1 MIKKRTLNVKA
12 RKAFDLSG
20 SELVKTSHFASGP
33 GLPLVVEPAIPDVNL
48 VQWAHESRPWIEER
62 LLEHGAILF
71 RNFDNRSI
79 ADFESFT
86 GVICPDLFSGYG
98 DLPREQESQNL
109 YESTPYPADQTIH
122 FHNEASHTDR
132 WPMKQLFLSVTVAAR
147 GGETPIVDCRKIY
160 SALDPSLVRKFS
172 AQGLRYVRNFVEGF
186 DVSWQEFFRTDD
198 QNQVARYCEK
208 FSIDL
213 QWRRDGGLRVSQICP
228 AVVRHP
234 KTGEMIFFNQLQLHH
249 PRLLPPGVRES
260 LAAVFSAE
268 DFPRSVCFGD
278 GSPIEDATVEAVLQ
292 AYADNAV
299 SFAWEEGD
307 ILLVD
312 NMLTAHSRN
321 PYQGQRKIV
330 VAMGEMLRRNDLAGW
345 DPWKAHTASTQ

>member
-1 MIKKRTLNVKA
+1 MIKKMLNVKA
-12 RKAFDLSG
+12 RKAFDLAA
-20 SELVKTSHFASGP
+20 SELVKTSHLDASS

-48 VQWAHESRPWIEER
+48 VQWAQENRPWIEDR

-71 RNFDNRSI
+71 RNFDGRSI
-79 ADFESFT
+79 AGFESFT
-86 GVICPDLFSGYG
+86 AAICPDLFGGYG

-132 WPMKQLFLSVTVAAR
+132 WPMKQLFFSVTVAAQ

-160 SALDPSLVRKFS
+160 SALDPGLVRQFAEK
-172 AQGLRYVRNFVEGF
+172 GLLYVRNFVEGF

-198 QNQVARYCEK
+198 QDAVARYCEK

-213 QWRRDGGLRVSQICP
+213 EWRPDGGLRASQICP
-228 AVVRHP
+228 AVARHP
-234 KTGEMIFFNQLQLHH
+234 KTGEMLFFNQLQLHH

-260 LAAVFSAE
+260 LEALFSPE
-268 DFPRSVCFGD
+268 DFPRSVWFGD
-278 GSPIEDATVEAVLQ
+278 GSPIEDAMVDAVLQ
-292 AYADNAV
+292 VYRDQAA
-299 SFAWEEGD
+299 SFAWQEGD

-312 NMLTAHSRN
+312 NMLIAHSRN
-321 PYQGQRKIV
+321 PFQGPRKIV
-330 VAMGEMLRRNDLAGW
+330 VAMGEMFRRNDLAGW
-345 DPWKAHTASTQ
+345 DLWKAHTAKAQ